1 MNNLRKNKTMNA
13 LKTLTTLAAT
23 LGILATTLGAA
34 HAQDGNWRVRI
45 TLTTVR
51 CYATED
57 NTGSDEFYGIGA
69 FGVNLPSGNQVGRG
83 YLVGPAISINSSLLG
98 TKKTLNKVIFSEVV
112 PEHTEIN
119 GTFTAYDEDVSKN
132 WTKVRKDV
140 NEAMDK
146 AAAGAGKLGD
156 KGAMAEGIISAGMG
170 VIDALALLDDDD
182 VLGSQGFPTVVVDTE
197 DPRFTDG
204 KETISGPLWFS
215 STGLITSDFNYRV
228 DYKIECT
235 ETFSAKPTMQ

>member
-1 MNNLRKNKTMNA
+1 MNA
-13 LKTLTTLAAT
+13 FKTITTLAAT
-23 LGILATTLGAA
+23 LGILTMGQGSA

-69 FGVNLPSGNQVGRG
+69 FAANLPSGNQVGRG
-83 YLVGPAISINSSLLG
+83 YIVGPAVSINSSLLG
-98 TKKTLNKVIFSEVV
+98 TKKPLNKVIFSEVV

-119 GTFTAYDEDVSKN
+119 GTFTAYDEDVQKTWS
-132 WTKVRKDV
+132 TVRKDV
-140 NEAMDK
+140 NAAMDK
-146 AAAGAGKLGD
+146 AAKGAGTLGS
-156 KGAMAEGIISAGMG
+156 KGALVEGIISAGMG
-170 VIDALALLDDDD
+170 VIDALALFDDDD
-182 VLGSQGFPTVVVDTE
+182 TLGSQGFPTIVLDTE
-197 DPRFTDG
+197 DPRLVDG
-204 KETISGPLWFS
+204 KETITGPLWFS
-215 STGLITSDFNYRV
+215 DTGLITSDFNYRV